1 VWWGWHDGATAQR
14 AAKIGANWWFAPLA
28 VCVDHYRELREI
40 ADGDEVLGESWW
52 PSTWFPVVIGDC
64 ALACDTHVAP
74 GAPTPIRAWYLE
86 DGAPSAVSL
95 PSLGVLV
102 ETWTDVLRAGAWQY
116 HTEMGGA
123 LVHPE
128 HLPDRGWP
136 RYLP

>member
-1 VWWGWHDGATAQR
+1 
-14 AAKIGANWWFAPLA
+14 
-28 VCVDHYRELREI
+28 
-40 ADGDEVLGESWW
+40 VLGESWW

-86 DGAPSAVSL
+86 DGAPSEVSL